1 MLVIDRFKKLGELWS
16 DVEYT
21 GTGWTFN
28 GRDASDTRRGVYAFI
43 GIDGIE
49 KVGKAENAD
58 GIRARTNQYTLSK
71 KRLNED
77 RADKSDAL
85 WDEVMNDDLKD
96 RTLEFYFLPVES
108 KIEIIHGIEI
118 EVDGIRSFEK
128 TLSTQARAEENPM
141 RLSGKGN

>member
-21 GTGWTFN
+21 ETGWTFH

-58 GIRARTNQYTLSK
+58 GIRARTGQYTLSK
-71 KRLNED
+71 KRLNEN

-108 KIEIIHGIEI
+108 KIETIHGVEIEI
-118 EVDGIRSFEK
+118 DGIRPLEK
-128 TLSTQARAEENPM
+128 ELSTQARVQGNPM